1 MPGVFARTIFGLHFP
16 SSPLQ
21 SPSFAGIAGLPMT
34 QLFELTPA
42 ESMFAPFND
51 PIISEH
57 LSLKVVPGSATVL
70 KRDFG
75 WDGVKVSWDTAKP
88 GALAVQLEFPLV
100 GLPERFDQFVFC
112 HVLPPEV
119 SLAFE
124 ACRGGEW
131 TSLGAPVV
139 GIGSR
144 DEATFPIGRRP
155 VEAIRCGF
163 TARSGGH
170 VMTSLQW
177 WGVAQSS
184 LVAGLIAARP
194 QYDGQWEGLILPP
207 ESWPAVKLARGL
219 LFNESDLPAL
229 REKRTAPY
237 WDKHWALLEER
248 ARQYLARR
256 PEADL
261 DDYLPQTDQRYIRAR
276 EKGRTT
282 YFAEPVILGFV
293 GLVNGD
299 RAMGFHALRYLMCLL
314 HTTSWAQ
321 SAESR
326 VRGSVWDQR
335 CFNEEQATTAATLLL
350 DWYDFALT
358 PRARV
363 LAQQVLWDKGVSVI
377 ERDMLKWDYV
387 FTMNQGPWFCRARLL
402 SGLYLE
408 TVWPRMKPHTELA
421 LADMRT
427 GMENYLLPDGGT
439 DEGLGY
445 FSITLHAVLPGFLAY
460 ARARGVDVRTLLPAA
475 FAQTGG
481 FVAALS
487 AMEPGRVLTEGD
499 NTIDLVVGDTI
510 PMLAAIFPGEVY
522 SRVVAACLMQRRP
535 AGYYDQYF
543 FEGVFSFIA
552 GPGKLAP
559 PEAIVPNFAR
569 LAHTGHLTSLR
580 RTPAGRSVR
589 LHLVGAKA
597 KASHTHFDKGAFLL
611 ELDRTPVLLD
621 RGQVRYDDLRSY
633 TLKRTELHNTL
644 SPVTA
649 EGVYLNQAG
658 VIEATIPAGE
668 GDERRLRAR
677 IDLAHVWR
685 GVMASCTREITAD
698 TVEEFSVIDRGEL
711 LTPTTLA
718 FNLHTRGPWEIR
730 GQEAVLK
737 LAGWELTLRA
747 PWADTITQREDSIDF
762 RLQPVW
768 HLECRLNRAKAF
780 ELKTA
785 FNCRPV

>member
-1 MPGVFARTIFGLHFP
+1 
-16 SSPLQ
+16 
-21 SPSFAGIAGLPMT
+21 MT

-42 ESMFAPFND
+42 ESIFALFND
-51 PIISEH
+51 PVVAEH
-57 LSLKVVPGSATVL
+57 LPFRLEPGSATGL
-70 KRDFG
+70 KQVFN
-75 WDGVKVSWDTAKP
+75 WDCVKLSWDTAKA
-88 GALAVQLEFPLV
+88 GSLAARLEMPLT
-100 GLPERFDQFVFC
+100 GLPERFDHFVFC
-112 HVLPPEV
+112 HTAAPEV
-119 SLAFE
+119 SLTFE
-124 ACRGGEW
+124 VCRRGQW
-131 TSLGAPVV
+131 IQLGTPVV
-139 GIGSR
+139 GTGGR
-144 DEATFPIGRRP
+144 DEVTLPIGARP
-155 VEAIRCGF
+155 VEAVRCNF
-163 TARSGGH
+163 TALGGGPGLI
-170 VMTSLQW
+170 SLQW
-177 WGVAQSS
+177 WGVAQAG
-184 LVAGLIAARP
+184 LVAELIAARP
-194 QYDGQWEGLILPP
+194 QYDGKWEGLILPP
-207 ESWPAVKLARGL
+207 ESWPEVKLSRGL
-219 LFNESDLPAL
+219 LFNAGDLPAL

-237 WDKHWALLEER
+237 WEGHWALLEER
-248 ARQYLARR
+248 AKQYLSRR
-256 PEADL
+256 PEDDL
-261 DDYLPQTDQRYIRAR
+261 DSYLPQTDLRYIRAR

-282 YFAEPVILGFV
+282 YFSEPVILGFV

-299 RAMGFHALRYLMCLL
+299 RAMGFHALRYLMCLV

-326 VRGSVWDQR
+326 ARGASWDQR
-335 CFNEEQATTAATLLL
+335 CFNEEMATTAATLLL

-358 PRARV
+358 PRARL
-363 LAQQVLWDKGVSVI
+363 LAQQALWDKGVSII
-377 ERDMLKWDYV
+377 ERDMMKYDYV

-402 SGLYLE
+402 AGLYLE

-421 LADMRT
+421 LADMRA

-460 ARARGVDVRTLLPAA
+460 ARARGVDVRTLLPAN

-487 AMEPGRVLTEGD
+487 AVEPGRVLTEGD

-543 FEGVFSFIA
+543 FEGVFAFIA
-552 GPGKLAP
+552 GPGKLTP
-559 PEAIVPNFAR
+559 PETIVPTFAR

-580 RTPAGRSVR
+580 STAAGRSVR

-644 SPVTA
+644 TPVTA
-649 EGVYLNQAG
+649 EGVYLQQAG
-658 VIEATIPAGE
+658 VIEAAIPEGE
-668 GDERRLRAR
+668 GDGRRLRAKM
-677 IDLAHVWR
+677 DLAHVWR
-685 GVMASCTREITAD
+685 GVMASCTREIEAD
-698 TVEEFSVIDRGEL
+698 TVEEFTVIDRGEL
-711 LTPTTLA
+711 LTTSALT
-718 FNLHTRGPWEIR
+718 FNLHTRTPWEIR
-730 GQEAVLK
+730 GKEAVLN
-737 LAGWELTLRA
+737 LPGWQLTLSA
-747 PWADTITQREDSIDF
+747 PWADQVTQRENSIDF

-768 HLECRLNRAKAF
+768 HLECRLNRAQAF
-780 ELKTA
+780 DLRTS
-785 FNCRPV
+785 FQCRPR